1 MLDISPMLQIF
12 LGHNSVALDMQENE
26 LYNLMKKLLNVK
38 CHFRKILP
46 FKPFGGI
53 KKNSI

>member
-1 MLDISPMLQIF
+1 MLNLHKKKGLNILDLGSGAGYFPYATNF

-38 CHFRKILP
+38 CHF
-46 FKPFGGI
+46 
-53 KKNSI
+53 